1 MKEDKKNR
9 VFLKILKCF
18 VVLLLTVLAFVAVL
32 ATCSAK
38 WALKT
43 WNHLTADE
51 LVFHLRAPLE
61 GTNQAMIDE
70 FIKNCAVPA
79 VVLAIVAAVLLVI
92 TGILKKKRLFW
103 SISGIVLAA
112 STGTTAF
119 SAVNFWNSIDFGSYL
134 DEQGQYSE
142 LIDGFYVDPSKVDI
156 KFPEKKRNLVYI
168 YMESMETTYTD
179 KKNGGGFEDDY
190 IPELT
195 TLAQENEDFS
205 GTDKKLNGGYVVPGT
220 GFTMGAIFG
229 QSCGI
234 PLKTS
239 IDANEMDTREGFFS
253 NTVALGDIL
262 EEQGYQQV
270 FILGSEAAFAGKD
283 HFFEQHGNFD
293 IIDYNSAKER
303 KLIPE
308 DYKVWWGF
316 EDRRSFAFAKEKMLE
331 LSKSD
336 QPFNITILTVDT
348 HFEDGYVCEQCED
361 QWGDNQY
368 ANVISCSSRQISEF
382 VDWIKKQDFYKDTT
396 IVLTGDHTTMDSDF
410 CDPVSD
416 DYERRVYTSFINS
429 AVEPQQKEKREYTLL
444 DYFPTTLAA
453 LGAEIDG
460 NRLGLGTN
468 VFSYEQTLVERFG
481 LDTVGE
487 ELRKK
492 SRFMEDLEKEDE

>member
-1 MKEDKKNR
+1 
-9 VFLKILKCF
+9 
-18 VVLLLTVLAFVAVL
+18 
-32 ATCSAK
+32 
-38 WALKT
+38 
-43 WNHLTADE
+43 
-51 LVFHLRAPLE
+51 
-61 GTNQAMIDE
+61 
-70 FIKNCAVPA
+70 
-79 VVLAIVAAVLLVI
+79 
-92 TGILKKKRLFW
+92 
-103 SISGIVLAA
+103 
-112 STGTTAF
+112 
-119 SAVNFWNSIDFGSYL
+119 
-134 DEQGQYSE
+134 
-142 LIDGFYVDPSKVDI
+142 
-156 KFPEKKRNLVYI
+156 
-168 YMESMETTYTD
+168 
-179 KKNGGGFEDDY
+179 
-190 IPELT
+190 
-195 TLAQENEDFS
+195 
-205 GTDKKLNGGYVVPGT
+205 
-220 GFTMGAIFG
+220 
-229 QSCGI
+229 
-234 PLKTS
+234 
-239 IDANEMDTREGFFS
+239 
-253 NTVALGDIL
+253 
-262 EEQGYQQV
+262 
-270 FILGSEAAFAGKD
+270 
-283 HFFEQHGNFD
+283 
-293 IIDYNSAKER
+293 
-303 KLIPE
+303 
-308 DYKVWWGF
+308 
-316 EDRRSFAFAKEKMLE
+316 MLE
-331 LSKSD
+331 LAKRD